1 MPAVPLA
8 VGSFLCDS
16 LSPIVRHCE
25 QERKVLRQNSC
36 TESHILWGRKEKTTL
51 ALLAGGRGRPPL
63 HWQGQRKQGARII
76 LVRHRSHATFS
87 RQPRQV
93 RKEAT
98 VTGSDVCSESPVLD
112 LFFPPPTFTS
122 LCTSDYRLLHA

>member
-8 VGSFLCDS
+8 VGKLPCDS
-16 LSPIVRHCE
+16 LSSIVRHCE
-25 QERKVLRQNSC
+25 QERKVLTQNSC
-36 TESHILWGRKEKTTL
+36 TESHIWWGSRDKPRSL
-51 ALLAGGRGRPPL
+51 CSRGGRGRPPL
-63 HWQGQRKQGARII
+63 HWQGQREQDARII

-98 VTGSDVCSESPVLD
+98 VTGSDVCSESPVPD
-112 LFFPPPTFTS
+112 LSFPANNLSES
-122 LCTSDYRLLHA
+122 LHL